1 MQRHVCMEKL
11 FQSLQA
17 IAPVSVSLQT
27 HLGNT
32 LKRNVFKKRSY
43 LLQAGQVSN
52 CIHFIES
59 GIVRCFYDN
68 GAHEICIWFMDAGN
82 FIISV
87 ESFLKQVKSYQYI
100 QAIREC
106 VTWSISFADLQDIYR
121 KFPDFNL
128 HRAVLLE
135 KYYVESERRQRI
147 LSLST
152 AMDRY
157 ALLMEMQPQLTLQ
170 LPAKYIASYL
180 NIDETYFSAVKAK
193 FAS

>member
-1 MQRHVCMEKL
+1 MEKL
-11 FQSLQA
+11 FQLIQA
-17 IAPVSVSLQT
+17 IAPLSESLQN
-27 HLGNT
+27 HLEKT

-68 GAHEICIWFMDAGN
+68 GAHEVCIWFMDAGN

-87 ESFLKQVKSYQYI
+87 ESFLKQIKSYQYI
-100 QAIREC
+100 QAINEC
-106 VTWSISFADLQDIYR
+106 VTWSISHNELQDVYR

-135 KYYVESERRQRI
+135 KYYVESEKRQRI
-147 LSLST
+147 LSVNT
-152 AMDRY
+152 AIERY
-157 ALLMEMQPQLTLQ
+157 ALLMEMQPQITLQ

-180 NIDETYFSAVKAK
+180 NIDETYFSRIKAK